1 MQVIFE
7 SRHPGA
13 TELRELAV
21 SRIRFAL
28 RRLTWLVPRA
38 KVQFADANGPRGG
51 VDKLCHLEFRTNNG
65 LVVISSRAGDWRG
78 ALDLALQRA
87 ARVIVRGL
95 QRARKTDRSAR
106 HLQRDLL
113 QT

>member
-13 TELRELAV
+13 TELRDLAV
-21 SRIRFAL
+21 GRIRFVL
-28 RRLTWLVPRA
+28 RRLAWLVPRA
-38 KVQFADANGPRGG
+38 KIQFSDANGPRGG
-51 VDKLCHLEFRTNNG
+51 IDKLCNLEFRTHNG
-65 LVVISSRAGDWRG
+65 IVLISSRASDWRG

-95 QRARKTDRSAR
+95 QRNRKTDRGAR
-106 HLQRDLL
+106 HINSLL